1 MVNNDD
7 NNQYDD
13 YDDTANCGIS
23 HYEQVKQE
31 VSMSEKDYFT
41 SREAS
46 ALLDVA
52 VSTIQLWTNNGLL
65 RAWTTPGGHRR
76 IARSSVEE
84 MLSRKRLVSVNPPTR
99 KPLTVIVVEDD
110 ASQRRLYEK
119 QFLSSQLNV
128 QLETA
133 DDGYQGLIKIG
144 QVLPDVIITDLMM
157 PNIDGFQMIRALKE
171 LQELKQSLII
181 VVSGLTENEI
191 MEKGELPEGVHVF
204 TKPIFFE
211 SLEILLHKKQQSM
224 AMEKVSA
231 SH

>member
-1 MVNNDD
+1 
-7 NNQYDD
+7 
-13 YDDTANCGIS
+13 
-23 HYEQVKQE
+23 
-31 VSMSEKDYFT
+31 MSEKDYFT
-41 SREAS
+41 SREAA

-157 PNIDGFQMIRALKE
+157 PNIDGFQMIRAVKE
-171 LQELKQSLII
+171 LPELKQSLII
-181 VVSGLTENEI
+181 VISGLTENEI

-204 TKPIFFE
+204 TKPIRFE

>member
-1 MVNNDD
+1 
-7 NNQYDD
+7 
-13 YDDTANCGIS
+13 
-23 HYEQVKQE
+23 
-31 VSMSEKDYFT
+31 MSEKDYFT
-41 SREAS
+41 SREAA

-52 VSTIQLWTNNGLL
+52 VSTIQLWTNNALL
-65 RAWTTPGGHRR
+65 CAWTTPGGHRR

-157 PNIDGFQMIRALKE
+157 PNIDGFQMIRAVKE
-171 LQELKQSLII
+171 LPELKQSLII
-181 VVSGLTENEI
+181 VISGLTENEI

-204 TKPIFFE
+204 TKPIRFE

>member
-1 MVNNDD
+1 
-7 NNQYDD
+7 
-13 YDDTANCGIS
+13 
-23 HYEQVKQE
+23 
-31 VSMSEKDYFT
+31 MSEKDYFT

>member
-1 MVNNDD
+1 
-7 NNQYDD
+7 
-13 YDDTANCGIS
+13 
-23 HYEQVKQE
+23 
-31 VSMSEKDYFT
+31 MSEKDYFT
-41 SREAS
+41 SREAA

-119 QFLSSQLNV
+119 QFLSSHLNV

-204 TKPIFFE
+204 TKPIRFE